1 MLIDRLPH
9 GDAVQAAGAAYTGQ
23 LEKLIDL
30 CIAVQQ
36 IPAPTG
42 AETERAAWVESRMR
56 AIGLADVARDRLGNV
71 YGRVRG
77 RPSSA
82 GRQAQ
87 DRPPERQAPR
97 LLVSAHTD
105 TVFPSETDLRLRRL
119 DNGLIRGPGIGDN
132 SAGVAGLLTLAE
144 TLTHLTAPPVDIW
157 LVANSMEEGVGD
169 LRGMRRVVD
178 RLEGGGESEEER
190 EESAS
195 QLPFLSLLSPAVPLS
210 SQLGAVI
217 VLEGMGLGRIVHQ
230 ALGARRYR
238 TSAVAPG
245 GHSWGDF
252 GAASA
257 VHGLVSLAEE
267 MTRLQLP
274 QAPRT
279 TFNIGRIGGGTSIN
293 TIAQQ
298 AWMELDL
305 RSESPETLAWLDGQ
319 IGKIVERHAQ
329 AHRAHGDGLTLQH
342 EQIGNRPPGALPFQ
356 HPLVQA
362 ASAILQEL
370 GVKERSDARI
380 SSTDANVPLSRNIPA
395 VCVGL
400 TDGGDAHRLSE
411 WIDPLPL
418 VKGMQQLLYLTW
430 WSAAWLTSRG

>member
-1 MLIDRLPH
+1 MLIDRLSH
-9 GDAVQAAGAAYTGQ
+9 GSAVQAAAAAYAGR
-23 LEKLIDL
+23 LEQLIDL
-30 CIAVQQ
+30 CVAVQQ

-42 AETERAAWVESRMR
+42 AETERAAWIESRMQ
-56 AIGLADVARDRLGNV
+56 AIGLADVAQDRLGNV
-71 YGRVRG
+71 YGRVRS
-77 RPSSA
+77 R
-82 GRQAQ
+82 RAQ
-87 DRPPERQAPR
+87 DQPA

-132 SAGVAGLLTLAE
+132 STGVAGLLTLAE
-144 TLTHLTAPPVDIW
+144 TLIQLAPPPVDIW

-178 RLEGGGESEEER
+178 RLAAQTNGANR
-190 EESAS
+190 SAGAS
-195 QLPFLSLLSPAVPLS
+195 RNGRGA
-210 SQLGAVI
+210 LGAVI

-230 ALGARRYR
+230 ALGVRRYR
-238 TSAVAPG
+238 TSAAAPG

-267 MTRLQLP
+267 MARLQVP
-274 QAPRT
+274 QSPRT
-279 TFNIGRIGGGTSIN
+279 SFNIGRIGGGTSIN

-305 RSESPETLAWLDGQ
+305 RSESPETLAWLDGE
-319 IGKIVERHAQ
+319 IGRIVERHAQ

-342 EQIGNRPPGALPFQ
+342 EQIGNRPPGGLPFQ

-362 ASAILQEL
+362 ASTILQEL
-370 GVKERSDARI
+370 GVRERSDARI

>member
-1 MLIDRLPH
+1 MLIDGLPY
-9 GDAVQAAGAAYTGQ
+9 GSTVQAAAAAYVGG
-23 LEKLIDL
+23 LEQLIDL

-77 RPSSA
+77 RR
-82 GRQAQ
+82 GQ
-87 DRPPERQAPR
+87 DQPA

-105 TVFPSETDLRLRRL
+105 TVFPSETDLRLCRL
-119 DNGLIRGPGIGDN
+119 NNGLIRGPGIGDN

-144 TLTHLTAPPVDIW
+144 TLTQLAPPSVDIW

-178 RLEGGGESEEER
+178 RLAAETNEADRKVDPSHNGRG
-190 EESAS
+190 A
-195 QLPFLSLLSPAVPLS
+195 
-210 SQLGAVI
+210 LGAVI
-217 VLEGMGLGRIVHQ
+217 VVEGMGLGRIVHQ
-230 ALGARRYR
+230 ALGVRRYR
-238 TSAVAPG
+238 TSAIAPG

-257 VHGLVSLAEE
+257 VHGLVSLAAT
-267 MTRLQLP
+267 MVKLQVP
-274 QAPRT
+274 QTPRT

-293 TIAQQ
+293 TIAQE

-319 IGKIVERHAQ
+319 IGKIVERHAH

-342 EQIGNRPPGALPFQ
+342 EQIGNRPPGALPFK

-370 GVKERSDARI
+370 GVKECSDARI

-400 TDGGDAHRLSE
+400 TNGGDAHRLSE

-430 WSAAWLTSRG
+430 WSAAWLTSSG

>member
-1 MLIDRLPH
+1 MLIEGLPH
-9 GDAVQAAGAAYTGQ
+9 GSAVQTAAAAYAGG
-23 LEKLIDL
+23 LEQLIDL

-42 AETERAAWVESRMR
+42 AETERAAWIESRMR

-77 RPSSA
+77 RGGQDQSA
-82 GRQAQ
+82 
-87 DRPPERQAPR
+87 

-105 TVFPSETDLRLRRL
+105 TVFPTETDLRLCRL
-119 DNGLIRGPGIGDN
+119 NNGLIRGPGIGDN
-132 SAGVAGLLTLAE
+132 STGVAGLLTLAE
-144 TLTHLTAPPVDIW
+144 TLTHLNAPPVDIW

-178 RLEGGGESEEER
+178 RLAAETNGANRNAGPSRNGR
-190 EESAS
+190 GA
-195 QLPFLSLLSPAVPLS
+195 
-210 SQLGAVI
+210 LGAVI

-230 ALGARRYR
+230 ALGVRRYR
-238 TSAVAPG
+238 TSAAAPG

-257 VHGLVSLAEE
+257 VHGLTSLAAEIV
-267 MTRLQLP
+267 TLQVP
-274 QAPRT
+274 QTPRT

-305 RSESPETLAWLDGQ
+305 RSESPDTLAWLDGQ

-362 ASAILQEL
+362 ASTILQEL

-395 VCVGL
+395 ICVGL

>member
-1 MLIDRLPH
+1 MLIDGLPH
-9 GDAVQAAGAAYTGQ
+9 GDAVQAAGAAFAGQ
-23 LEKLIDL
+23 LEQLIDL
-30 CIAVQQ
+30 CIVVQQ

-42 AETERAAWVESRMR
+42 AETERAAWVENRMR
-56 AIGLADVARDRLGNV
+56 AIGLADVTRDQLGNV

-77 RPSSA
+77 PSP
-82 GRQAQ
+82 QAQ
-87 DRPPERQAPR
+87 PA

-105 TVFPSETDLRLRRL
+105 TVFPPETDLRLRRL
-119 DNGLIRGPGIGDN
+119 NNGLIRGPGIGDN
-132 SAGVAGLLTLAE
+132 STGVAGLLTLAE
-144 TLTHLTAPPVDIW
+144 TLTQLAAPPADIW

-169 LRGMRRVVD
+169 LRGMRQVVD
-178 RLEGGGESEEER
+178 RLDSEADGAMR
-190 EESAS
+190 RADPSHNRRGA
-195 QLPFLSLLSPAVPLS
+195 
-210 SQLGAVI
+210 LGAVI

-230 ALGARRYR
+230 ALGVRRYR
-238 TSAVAPG
+238 TSAAAPG

-257 VHGLVSLAEE
+257 VHGLVSLADE
-267 MTRLQLP
+267 MVRLQLP
-274 QAPRT
+274 QTPRT
-279 TFNIGRIGGGTSIN
+279 TFNIGRIGGGTSVN

-305 RSESPETLAWLDGQ
+305 RSESPQTLVWLDGQ
-319 IGKIVERHAQ
+319 IGKIVERHVH
-329 AHRAHGDGLTLQH
+329 AHRTHGDGLTLCH
-342 EQIGNRPPGALPFQ
+342 EQIGNRPAGALPFQ

-362 ASAILQEL
+362 ASTILQEI
-370 GVKERSDARI
+370 GVKERADARI

-430 WSAAWLTSRG
+430 WSAAWLTNSS

>member
-1 MLIDRLPH
+1 MLIDGLSQ
-9 GDAVQAAGAAYTGQ
+9 GSAVQAAAAAYAGR
-23 LEKLIDL
+23 LEQLIDL
-30 CIAVQQ
+30 CVAVQQ

-42 AETERAAWVESRMR
+42 AETERAAWIESRMQ

-71 YGRVRG
+71 YGRVRSP
-77 RPSSA
+77 R
-82 GRQAQ
+82 AQ
-87 DRPPERQAPR
+87 DQPA

-132 SAGVAGLLTLAE
+132 STGVAGLLTLAE
-144 TLTHLTAPPVDIW
+144 TLTQLAPPPVDIW

-178 RLEGGGESEEER
+178 RLAAQTNGAKRNAGVSRNGR
-190 EESAS
+190 GA
-195 QLPFLSLLSPAVPLS
+195 
-210 SQLGAVI
+210 LGAVI

-230 ALGARRYR
+230 ALGVRRYR
-238 TSAVAPG
+238 TSAAAPG

-267 MTRLQLP
+267 MARLQVP
-274 QAPRT
+274 QTPRT
-279 TFNIGRIGGGTSIN
+279 SFNIGRIGGGTSIN

-305 RSESPETLAWLDGQ
+305 RSETPETLAWLDGE
-319 IGKIVERHAQ
+319 IGRIVERHAQ

-342 EQIGNRPPGALPFQ
+342 EQIGNRPPGGLPFQ

-362 ASAILQEL
+362 ASTILQEL
-370 GVKERSDARI
+370 GVRERSDARI

-430 WSAAWLTSRG
+430 WSAAWLTRRG

>member
-1 MLIDRLPH
+1 MLIDGLPH
-9 GDAVQAAGAAYTGQ
+9 GSAVQAAAAAFAGRLQ
-23 LEKLIDL
+23 QLIDL
-30 CIAVQQ
+30 CVAVQQ

-42 AETERAAWVESRMR
+42 AETERAAWIENRMR
-56 AIGLADVARDRLGNV
+56 AIGLADVERDGLGNV
-71 YGRVRG
+71 YGRVCGPR
-77 RPSSA
+77 
-82 GRQAQ
+82 AQ
-87 DRPPERQAPR
+87 DRPA

-105 TVFPSETDLRLRRL
+105 TVFPPETDLRLCRL
-119 DNGLIRGPGIGDN
+119 NNGLIRGPGIGDN
-132 SAGVAGLLTLAE
+132 STGVAGLLTLAE
-144 TLTHLTAPPVDIW
+144 TLTRLAPPPVDIW
-157 LVANSMEEGVGD
+157 LVANSMEEGLGD

-178 RLEGGGESEEER
+178 RLAGDGTAVDSGEWIVDSNGR
-190 EESAS
+190 SRP
-195 QLPFLSLLSPAVPLS
+195 LTTNHYSLFTNRR
-210 SQLGAVI
+210 LGAVI

-230 ALGARRYR
+230 ALGVRRYR

-257 VHGLVSLAEE
+257 VHGLASLAAEIV
-267 MTRLQLP
+267 TLQVP
-274 QAPRT
+274 HRPRT

-293 TIAQQ
+293 TIAQE

-319 IGKIVERHAQ
+319 IGKIIERRAH
-329 AHRAHGDGLTLQH
+329 AHRARGDGLTLQH
-342 EQIGNRPPGALPFQ
+342 ERIGDRPPGALPFQ

-370 GVKERSDARI
+370 GVKERTDARI

-395 VCVGL
+395 ICVGL

-430 WSAAWLTSRG
+430 WSAAWLTSSGWSEL

>member
-1 MLIDRLPH
+1 M
-9 GDAVQAAGAAYTGQ
+9 QAAGAAYAGQ
-23 LEKLIDL
+23 LEQIIEL

-42 AETERAAWVESRMR
+42 AETERAAWIESRMR

-71 YGRVRG
+71 YGRVHGPR
-77 RPSSA
+77 
-82 GRQAQ
+82 AQ
-87 DRPPERQAPR
+87 DQPA

-105 TVFPSETDLRLRRL
+105 TVFPTETDLRVRRL
-119 DNGLIRGPGIGDN
+119 NNGLIRGPGIGDN
-132 SAGVAGLLTLAE
+132 STGVAGLLILAE
-144 TLTHLTAPPVDIW
+144 TLTQLAAPPVDIW

-178 RLEGGGESEEER
+178 RLAADRSGATRNAGPSRNGR
-190 EESAS
+190 GA
-195 QLPFLSLLSPAVPLS
+195 
-210 SQLGAVI
+210 LGAVI

-230 ALGARRYR
+230 ALGVRRYR
-238 TSAVAPG
+238 TSAAAPG

-267 MTRLQLP
+267 MARLQVP
-274 QAPRT
+274 QTPRT

-305 RSESPETLAWLDGQ
+305 RSESPDTLAWLAGE
-319 IGKIVERHAQ
+319 IGKMVERHAQ
-329 AHRAHGDGLTLQH
+329 AHRARGDGLTLQH
-342 EQIGNRPPGALPFQ
+342 ERIGDRPPGGLPFQ

-362 ASAILQEL
+362 ASTILQEL

>member
-1 MLIDRLPH
+1 
-9 GDAVQAAGAAYTGQ
+9 
-23 LEKLIDL
+23 
-30 CIAVQQ
+30 
-36 IPAPTG
+36 
-42 AETERAAWVESRMR
+42 MR
-56 AIGLADVARDRLGNV
+56 AIGLADVTRDRLGNV

-77 RPSSA
+77 RRSQ
-82 GRQAQ
+82 GRPA
-87 DRPPERQAPR
+87 

-105 TVFPSETDLRLRRL
+105 TVFPSETDLRLHRL

-132 SAGVAGLLTLAE
+132 STGVAGLLALAE
-144 TLTHLTAPPVDIW
+144 TLTQLNPPPVDIW
-157 LVANSMEEGVGD
+157 LVANSMEEGLGD

-178 RLEGGGESEEER
+178 RLAAETDGANGRAAPPRNRRG
-190 EESAS
+190 A
-195 QLPFLSLLSPAVPLS
+195 
-210 SQLGAVI
+210 LGAVI

-238 TSAVAPG
+238 TSAAAPG

-257 VHGLVSLAEE
+257 VHALVSLADE

-279 TFNIGRIGGGTSIN
+279 TFNIGRIGGGTSVN
-293 TIAQQ
+293 SIAQE

-305 RSESPETLAWLDGQ
+305 RSESPERLTWLDGQ
-319 IGKIVERHAQ
+319 IGEIVECHAQ
-329 AHRAHGDGLTLQH
+329 AHRAHEDGLTLRH
-342 EQIGNRPPGALPFQ
+342 EQIGNRPAGALPFQ

-362 ASAILQEL
+362 ASTILQEI

-380 SSTDANVPLSRNIPA
+380 SSTDANVPLSRDIPA

-411 WIDPLPL
+411 WIDPSPL

-430 WSAAWLTSRG
+430 WSAAWLTSSG

>member
-1 MLIDRLPH
+1 MLIEGLPH
-9 GDAVQAAGAAYTGQ
+9 GSAVQTAAAAYAGG
-23 LEKLIDL
+23 LEQLIDL

-42 AETERAAWVESRMR
+42 AETERAAWIESRMR

-77 RPSSA
+77 RGGQDQSA
-82 GRQAQ
+82 
-87 DRPPERQAPR
+87 

-105 TVFPSETDLRLRRL
+105 TVFPTETDLHLCRLN
-119 DNGLIRGPGIGDN
+119 NGLIRGPGIGDN
-132 SAGVAGLLTLAE
+132 STGVAGLLTLAE
-144 TLTHLTAPPVDIW
+144 TLTQLAPPPVDIW

-178 RLEGGGESEEER
+178 RLAAETNGANRNAGPSRNGR
-190 EESAS
+190 GA
-195 QLPFLSLLSPAVPLS
+195 
-210 SQLGAVI
+210 LGAVI

-230 ALGARRYR
+230 ALGVRRYR
-238 TSAVAPG
+238 TSAAAPG

-257 VHGLVSLAEE
+257 VHGLTSLAAEIV
-267 MTRLQLP
+267 TLQVP
-274 QAPRT
+274 QTPRT

-305 RSESPETLAWLDGQ
+305 RSESPDTLAWLDGQ

-362 ASAILQEL
+362 ASTILQEL

-395 VCVGL
+395 ICVGL

>member
-1 MLIDRLPH
+1 MLIDGLSH
-9 GDAVQAAGAAYTGQ
+9 GSAVHAAAGAYTGR
-23 LEKLIDL
+23 LEQLIDL
-30 CIAVQQ
+30 CVTVQQ

-42 AETERAAWVESRMR
+42 AETERAVWIESRMR

-77 RPSSA
+77 PR
-82 GRQAQ
+82 AQ
-87 DRPPERQAPR
+87 DQPA

-132 SAGVAGLLTLAE
+132 STGVAGLLTLAE
-144 TLTHLTAPPVDIW
+144 TLTQLAPPPVDIW

-178 RLEGGGESEEER
+178 RLAADTVDIAETAGTAETSRNAGQARNAG
-190 EESAS
+190 
-195 QLPFLSLLSPAVPLS
+195 PARNGRCA
-210 SQLGAVI
+210 LGAVI

-230 ALGARRYR
+230 ALGVRRYR
-238 TSAVAPG
+238 TSAAAPG

-267 MTRLQLP
+267 MARLQVP
-274 QAPRT
+274 QTPRT
-279 TFNIGRIGGGTSIN
+279 SFNIGRIGGGTSIN

-342 EQIGNRPPGALPFQ
+342 EQIGNRPPGGLPFQ

-362 ASAILQEL
+362 ASTILQEL

>member
-1 MLIDRLPH
+1 MLIDGLPH
-9 GDAVQAAGAAYTGQ
+9 GSAVQAAGAAYSGQ
-23 LEKLIDL
+23 LEQLIDL
-30 CIAVQQ
+30 CISVQQ
-36 IPAPTG
+36 IPSPTG
-42 AETERAAWVESRMR
+42 AETERAAWVENRMQT
-56 AIGLADVARDRLGNV
+56 IGLADVTRDQLGNV

-77 RPSSA
+77 PRP
-82 GRQAQ
+82 QAQ
-87 DRPPERQAPR
+87 PA

-105 TVFPSETDLRLRRL
+105 TVFPPETDLRLRRL
-119 DNGLIRGPGIGDN
+119 NNGFLRGPGIGDN
-132 SAGVAGLLTLAE
+132 STGVAGLLILAE
-144 TLTHLTAPPVDIW
+144 TLKQLAPPPVDIW

-178 RLEGGGESEEER
+178 RLDKRADGAIR
-190 EESAS
+190 SAD
-195 QLPFLSLLSPAVPLS
+195 PSPNGRGA
-210 SQLGAVI
+210 LGAVI

-230 ALGARRYR
+230 ALGVRRYR

-267 MTRLQLP
+267 MLKLPLP
-274 QAPRT
+274 QTPRT
-279 TFNIGRIGGGTSIN
+279 TFNIGRIGGGTSVN
-293 TIAQQ
+293 TIAQE

-305 RSESPETLAWLDGQ
+305 RSESPPTLAWLDGQ
-319 IGKIVERHAQ
+319 IEKIVKRHVQ
-329 AHRAHGDGLTLQH
+329 AHHAHRDGLTLRL
-342 EQIGNRPPGALPFQ
+342 EQIGDRPAGALPFQ

-362 ASAILQEL
+362 ASTILQEI
-370 GVKERSDARI
+370 GVKERTDARV

-411 WIDPLPL
+411 WINPLPL

-430 WSAAWLTSRG
+430 WSAAWLTNSG

>member
-1 MLIDRLPH
+1 MLIDALPH
-9 GDAVQAAGAAYTGQ
+9 GDAVQTAGAAYAGR
-23 LEKLIDL
+23 LEQLIDL

-42 AETERAAWVESRMR
+42 AETERAAWVENRMR
-56 AIGLADVARDRLGNV
+56 AIGLADVARDELGNV

-77 RPSSA
+77 PSP
-82 GRQAQ
+82 QAQ
-87 DRPPERQAPR
+87 PA

-105 TVFPSETDLRLRRL
+105 TVFPPETDLRLRRL
-119 DNGLIRGPGIGDN
+119 NNGLIRGPGIGDN
-132 SAGVAGLLTLAE
+132 STGVAGLLTLAE
-144 TLTHLTAPPVDIW
+144 TLMQLAAPPVDIW

-169 LRGMRRVVD
+169 LRGMRQVVD
-178 RLEGGGESEEER
+178 RLAAETDGANR
-190 EESAS
+190 SADPS
-195 QLPFLSLLSPAVPLS
+195 HNRRGA
-210 SQLGAVI
+210 LGAVI

-230 ALGARRYR
+230 ALGVHRYR

-257 VHGLVSLAEE
+257 VHGLVSLADE
-267 MTRLQLP
+267 MVRLQLP
-274 QAPRT
+274 QTPRT
-279 TFNIGRIGGGTSIN
+279 TFNIGRIGGGTSVN

-305 RSESPETLAWLDGQ
+305 RSESPQTLVWLDGQ
-319 IGKIVERHAQ
+319 IGKIVERHVH
-329 AHRAHGDGLTLQH
+329 AHRTHGDGLTLCH
-342 EQIGNRPPGALPFQ
+342 EQIGNRPAGALPFQ

-362 ASAILQEL
+362 ASTILQEI
-370 GVKERSDARI
+370 GVKERADARI

-430 WSAAWLTSRG
+430 WSAAWLTNSS

>member
-1 MLIDRLPH
+1 MLIDGLSH
-9 GDAVQAAGAAYTGQ
+9 GSAVEAAAAAYAGR
-23 LEKLIDL
+23 LEQLIDL

-42 AETERAAWVESRMR
+42 AEAERAAWIENRMR
-56 AIGLADVARDRLGNV
+56 AIGLADVERDGLGNV
-71 YGRVRG
+71 YGRVCG
-77 RPSSA
+77 PRPH
-82 GRQAQ
+82 
-87 DRPPERQAPR
+87 DRPA

-105 TVFPSETDLRLRRL
+105 TVFPPETDLRLRRL
-119 DNGLIRGPGIGDN
+119 DKGLIRGPGIGDN
-132 SAGVAGLLTLAE
+132 STGVAGLLTLAE
-144 TLTHLTAPPVDIW
+144 TLTQLAPPPVDIW

-178 RLEGGGESEEER
+178 RLAAQTNGANR
-190 EESAS
+190 SADPS
-195 QLPFLSLLSPAVPLS
+195 RNGRGA
-210 SQLGAVI
+210 LGAVI

-238 TSAVAPG
+238 TSAAAPG

-257 VHGLVSLAEE
+257 VHGLVLLA
-267 MTRLQLP
+267 RDLVKLQVP
-274 QAPRT
+274 QTPRT
-279 TFNIGRIGGGTSIN
+279 TFNIGRIGGGTSVN
-293 TIAQQ
+293 SIAQE

-319 IGKIVERHAQ
+319 IGQIVERHAQ
-329 AHRAHGDGLTLQH
+329 AHSAHNDGLTLRH
-342 EQIGNRPPGALPFQ
+342 ERIGNRPAGGLPFR

-362 ASAILQEL
+362 ASTILQEL
-370 GVKERSDARI
+370 GVKERSDGRI

-430 WSAAWLTSRG
+430 WSAAWLTKSG

>member
-1 MLIDRLPH
+1 MLIDRLSH
-9 GDAVQAAGAAYTGQ
+9 GSAVQAAAAAYAGR
-23 LEKLIDL
+23 LEQLIDL
-30 CIAVQQ
+30 CVAVQQ

-42 AETERAAWVESRMR
+42 AETERAAWIESRMQ

-71 YGRVRG
+71 YGRVRSP
-77 RPSSA
+77 R
-82 GRQAQ
+82 AQ
-87 DRPPERQAPR
+87 NQPA

-132 SAGVAGLLTLAE
+132 STGVAGLLTLAE
-144 TLTHLTAPPVDIW
+144 TLKQLAPPPVDIW

-178 RLEGGGESEEER
+178 RLAAQTNGAKRNAGPSRNGR
-190 EESAS
+190 GA
-195 QLPFLSLLSPAVPLS
+195 
-210 SQLGAVI
+210 LGAVI

-230 ALGARRYR
+230 ALGVRRYR
-238 TSAVAPG
+238 TSAAAPG

-267 MTRLQLP
+267 MARLQVP
-274 QAPRT
+274 QTPRT
-279 TFNIGRIGGGTSIN
+279 SFNIGRIGGGTSIN

-305 RSESPETLAWLDGQ
+305 RSEAPETLAWLDGE
-319 IGKIVERHAQ
+319 IGRIVERHAQ

-342 EQIGNRPPGALPFQ
+342 EQIGNRPPGGLPFQ

-362 ASAILQEL
+362 ASTILQEL

>member
-1 MLIDRLPH
+1 MLIEGLPH
-9 GDAVQAAGAAYTGQ
+9 GDAVQAAGAAYAGQ
-23 LEKLIDL
+23 LKKLIDL

-42 AETERAAWVESRMR
+42 AETERAAWIESRMR
-56 AIGLADVARDRLGNV
+56 TIGLADVARDRLGNV

-77 RPSSA
+77 RRPQ
-82 GRQAQ
+82 GRPA
-87 DRPPERQAPR
+87 

-105 TVFPSETDLRLRRL
+105 TVFPPETDLRLHRL

-132 SAGVAGLLTLAE
+132 STGVAGLLTLAE
-144 TLTHLTAPPVDIW
+144 TLTQLTAPPVDIW
-157 LVANSMEEGVGD
+157 LVANSMEEGLGD

-178 RLEGGGESEEER
+178 RLAAETDGANGRAAPPRNRRG
-190 EESAS
+190 A
-195 QLPFLSLLSPAVPLS
+195 
-210 SQLGAVI
+210 LGAVI

-238 TSAVAPG
+238 TSAAAPG

-257 VHGLVSLAEE
+257 VHALVSLADE

-279 TFNIGRIGGGTSIN
+279 TFNIGRIGGGTSVN
-293 TIAQQ
+293 SIAQE

-305 RSESPETLAWLDGQ
+305 RSESPERLSWLDGQ
-319 IGKIVERHAQ
+319 IGKIVECHAQ
-329 AHRAHGDGLTLQH
+329 AHRAHEDGLTLRH
-342 EQIGNRPPGALPFQ
+342 EQIGNRPAGALPFQ

-362 ASAILQEL
+362 ASTILQEI

-380 SSTDANVPLSRNIPA
+380 SSTDANVPLSRDIPA

-430 WSAAWLTSRG
+430 WSAAWLTNNG

>member
-1 MLIDRLPH
+1 MLIDGLPY
-9 GDAVQAAGAAYTGQ
+9 GDAVQAAGAAYAGGLEQ
-23 LEKLIDL
+23 LVDL
-30 CIAVQQ
+30 CVAVQQ

-56 AIGLADVARDRLGNV
+56 AIGLANVARDRLGNV

-77 RPSSA
+77 RRP
-82 GRQAQ
+82 Q
-87 DRPPERQAPR
+87 DRPA

-105 TVFPSETDLRLRRL
+105 TVFPSETDLCLRRL

-132 SAGVAGLLTLAE
+132 STGVAGLLTLAE
-144 TLTHLTAPPVDIW
+144 TLTQLAPPPVDIW

-178 RLEGGGESEEER
+178 RLAADTSGANRNAGPSRNGR
-190 EESAS
+190 DA
-195 QLPFLSLLSPAVPLS
+195 
-210 SQLGAVI
+210 LGAVI

-230 ALGARRYR
+230 ALGVRRYR
-238 TSAVAPG
+238 TSAAAPG

-267 MTRLQLP
+267 MARLQVP
-274 QAPRT
+274 QIPRT

-342 EQIGNRPPGALPFQ
+342 EQIGNRPPGGLPFQ

-362 ASAILQEL
+362 ASTILQDL

>member
-1 MLIDRLPH
+1 MLIDRLSH
-9 GDAVQAAGAAYTGQ
+9 GSAVQAAAAAYAGR
-23 LEKLIDL
+23 LEQLIDL
-30 CIAVQQ
+30 CVAVQQ

-42 AETERAAWVESRMR
+42 AETERAAWIESRMQ

-71 YGRVRG
+71 YGRVRS
-77 RPSSA
+77 R
-82 GRQAQ
+82 RAQ
-87 DRPPERQAPR
+87 DQPA

-119 DNGLIRGPGIGDN
+119 NNGLIRGPGIGDN
-132 SAGVAGLLTLAE
+132 STGVAGLLTLAE
-144 TLTHLTAPPVDIW
+144 TLIQLAPPPVDIW

-178 RLEGGGESEEER
+178 RLAAQTNGANR
-190 EESAS
+190 SAGAS
-195 QLPFLSLLSPAVPLS
+195 RNGRGA
-210 SQLGAVI
+210 LGAVI

-230 ALGARRYR
+230 ALGVRRYR
-238 TSAVAPG
+238 TSAAAPG

-267 MTRLQLP
+267 MARVQVP
-274 QAPRT
+274 QTPRT
-279 TFNIGRIGGGTSIN
+279 SFNIGRIGGGTSIN

-305 RSESPETLAWLDGQ
+305 RSEAPETLAWLDGE
-319 IGKIVERHAQ
+319 IGRIVERHAQ

-342 EQIGNRPPGALPFQ
+342 EQIGNRPPGGLPFQ

-362 ASAILQEL
+362 ASTILQEL
-370 GVKERSDARI
+370 GVRERSDARI

-430 WSAAWLTSRG
+430 WSAAWLTSHG

>member
-1 MLIDRLPH
+1 MLIEGLPH
-9 GDAVQAAGAAYTGQ
+9 GDAVQAAGAAYAGQ

-42 AETERAAWVESRMR
+42 AETERAAWIESRMR
-56 AIGLADVARDRLGNV
+56 AISLADVERDRLGNV
-71 YGRVRG
+71 YGRVCG
-77 RPSSA
+77 A
-82 GRQAQ
+82 GTQ
-87 DRPPERQAPR
+87 DRPT

-105 TVFPSETDLRLRRL
+105 TVFPPETDLGLCRLEK
-119 DNGLIRGPGIGDN
+119 GLIRGPGIGDN
-132 SAGVAGLLTLAE
+132 STGVAGLLALAE
-144 TLTHLTAPPVDIW
+144 TLTQLAPPPVDIW
-157 LVANSMEEGVGD
+157 LVANSMEEGMGD

-178 RLEGGGESEEER
+178 RLAAETNGANRRAEPSRNGRG
-190 EESAS
+190 A
-195 QLPFLSLLSPAVPLS
+195 
-210 SQLGAVI
+210 LGAVI

-257 VHGLVSLAEE
+257 VHGLVLLAEE
-267 MTRLQLP
+267 IVTLQVP
-274 QAPRT
+274 QTPRT
-279 TFNIGRIGGGTSIN
+279 TFNIGRIGGGTSVN
-293 TIAQQ
+293 SIAQE

-305 RSESPETLAWLDGQ
+305 RSESPQTLAWLDEK
-319 IGKIVERHAQ
+319 IRRIVERHVY
-329 AHRAHGDGLTLQH
+329 AHSEYEDGLTLRH
-342 EQIGNRPPGALPFQ
+342 EQIGNRPAGGLPFR

-370 GVKERSDARI
+370 GVKERSDGRI

-400 TDGGDAHRLSE
+400 TDGGDAHRMSE

-430 WSAAWLTSRG
+430 WSAAWLTKGG

>member
-1 MLIDRLPH
+1 MLIDGLPH
-9 GDAVQAAGAAYTGQ
+9 GSAVQAAGAAYAGQ
-23 LEKLIDL
+23 LEQLIDL

-42 AETERAAWVESRMR
+42 AETERARWVESRMR
-56 AIGLADVARDRLGNV
+56 AIGLADVARDELGNV
-71 YGRVRG
+71 YGRVCGPR
-77 RPSSA
+77 A
-82 GRQAQ
+82 QAQ
-87 DRPPERQAPR
+87 PA

-105 TVFPSETDLRLRRL
+105 TVFPPETDLCLRRL
-119 DNGLIRGPGIGDN
+119 NNGLIRGPGIGDN
-132 SAGVAGLLTLAE
+132 STGVAGLLTLAQ
-144 TLTHLTAPPVDIW
+144 TLTQLAAPPVDIW

-169 LRGMRRVVD
+169 LRGMRQVVD
-178 RLEGGGESEEER
+178 RLDSEADGAMR
-190 EESAS
+190 RADPSHNRRGA
-195 QLPFLSLLSPAVPLS
+195 
-210 SQLGAVI
+210 LGAVI

-230 ALGARRYR
+230 ALGVRRYS
-238 TSAVAPG
+238 TCAAAPG

-257 VHGLVSLAEE
+257 VHGLVSLADE
-267 MTRLQLP
+267 MLRLQLP
-274 QAPRT
+274 QTPRT
-279 TFNIGRIGGGTSIN
+279 TFNIGRIGGGTSVN
-293 TIAQQ
+293 TIAQE

-305 RSESPETLAWLDGQ
+305 RSESPPTLAWLDGQ
-319 IGKIVERHAQ
+319 IGKIVERHVQ
-329 AHRAHGDGLTLQH
+329 AHRAHGDGLTLRH
-342 EQIGNRPPGALPFQ
+342 EQIGNRPAGALPFQ

-362 ASAILQEL
+362 ASTILQEI
-370 GVKERSDARI
+370 GVKERSDACI

-430 WSAAWLTSRG
+430 WSAAWLTNSG

>member
-1 MLIDRLPH
+1 MLIDGLPH
-9 GDAVQAAGAAYTGQ
+9 GSAVQAAAAAYAGG
-23 LEKLIDL
+23 LEQLIDL

-42 AETERAAWVESRMR
+42 AETERAAWIENRMR
-56 AIGLADVARDRLGNV
+56 AIGLADVTRDRLDNV

-77 RPSSA
+77 R
-82 GRQAQ
+82 GGQ
-87 DRPPERQAPR
+87 DQPA

-105 TVFPSETDLRLRRL
+105 TVFPSETDLRLCRL
-119 DNGLIRGPGIGDN
+119 NNGLIRGPGIGDN
-132 SAGVAGLLTLAE
+132 STGVAGLLILAE
-144 TLTHLTAPPVDIW
+144 TLTHLAAPPVDIW

-178 RLEGGGESEEER
+178 RLAGENGEER
-190 EESAS
+190 VKKREEG
-195 QLPFLSLLSPAVPLS
+195 QLQSLTPHSSLLTPRR
-210 SQLGAVI
+210 LGAVI

-230 ALGARRYR
+230 ALGVRRYR

-257 VHGLVSLAEE
+257 VHGLASLAAEIV
-267 MTRLQLP
+267 TLQVP
-274 QAPRT
+274 HRPRT
-279 TFNIGRIGGGTSIN
+279 TFNIGRICGGTSIN
-293 TIAQQ
+293 TIAQE

-319 IGKIVERHAQ
+319 IGKIIERHAH
-329 AHRAHGDGLTLQH
+329 AHRAYGDGLTLQH

-370 GVKERSDARI
+370 GVKERTDARI

-395 VCVGL
+395 ICVGL

-430 WSAAWLTSRG
+430 WSAAWLTSSG

>member
-1 MLIDRLPH
+1 MLIDGLPH

-23 LEKLIDL
+23 LEQLIDL

-36 IPAPTG
+36 IPAPTA
-42 AETERAAWVESRMR
+42 AETERAAWVENRMR
-56 AIGLADVARDRLGNV
+56 AIGLADVARDELGNV
-71 YGRVRG
+71 YGRVCG
-77 RPSSA
+77 PRP
-82 GRQAQ
+82 QAQ
-87 DRPPERQAPR
+87 PA

-105 TVFPSETDLRLRRL
+105 TVFPPETDLRLRRL
-119 DNGLIRGPGIGDN
+119 NNGLIRGPGIGDN
-132 SAGVAGLLTLAE
+132 STGVAGLLTLAE
-144 TLTHLTAPPVDIW
+144 TLTQLAAPPVDIW
-157 LVANSMEEGVGD
+157 LVANSLEEGVGD

-178 RLEGGGESEEER
+178 RLAAETDGANR
-190 EESAS
+190 SADPS
-195 QLPFLSLLSPAVPLS
+195 HNRRGA
-210 SQLGAVI
+210 LGAVI

-230 ALGARRYR
+230 ALGVHRYR

-257 VHGLVSLAEE
+257 VHGLVSLADE
-267 MTRLQLP
+267 MVRLQLP
-274 QAPRT
+274 QTPRT
-279 TFNIGRIGGGTSIN
+279 TFNIGRIGGGTSVN

-305 RSESPETLAWLDGQ
+305 RSESPQTLVWLDGQ
-319 IGKIVERHAQ
+319 IGKIVERHVH
-329 AHRAHGDGLTLQH
+329 AHRTHGDGLTLCH
-342 EQIGNRPPGALPFQ
+342 EQIGNRPAGALPFQ

-362 ASAILQEL
+362 ASTILQEI
-370 GVKERSDARI
+370 GVKERADARI

-430 WSAAWLTSRG
+430 WSAAWLTNSS

>member
-1 MLIDRLPH
+1 MLIDGLPH

-23 LEKLIDL
+23 LEQLIDL

-42 AETERAAWVESRMR
+42 AETERAAWVENRMR
-56 AIGLADVARDRLGNV
+56 AIGLADVARDELGNV

-77 RPSSA
+77 PSP
-82 GRQAQ
+82 QAQ
-87 DRPPERQAPR
+87 PA

-105 TVFPSETDLRLRRL
+105 TVFPPETDLRLRRL
-119 DNGLIRGPGIGDN
+119 NNGLIRGPGIGDN
-132 SAGVAGLLTLAE
+132 STGVAGLLTLAE
-144 TLTHLTAPPVDIW
+144 TLTQLAAPPVDIW
-157 LVANSMEEGVGD
+157 LVANSLEEGVGD

-178 RLEGGGESEEER
+178 RLAAETDGANR
-190 EESAS
+190 SADPS
-195 QLPFLSLLSPAVPLS
+195 HNRRGA
-210 SQLGAVI
+210 LGAVI

-230 ALGARRYR
+230 ALGVHRYR

-257 VHGLVSLAEE
+257 VHGLVSLADE
-267 MTRLQLP
+267 MVRLQLP
-274 QAPRT
+274 QTPRT
-279 TFNIGRIGGGTSIN
+279 TFNIGRIGGGTSVN

-305 RSESPETLAWLDGQ
+305 RSESPQTLVWLDGQ
-319 IGKIVERHAQ
+319 IGKIVERHVH
-329 AHRAHGDGLTLQH
+329 AHRTHGDGLTLCH
-342 EQIGNRPPGALPFQ
+342 EQIGNRPAGALPFQ

-362 ASAILQEL
+362 ASTILQEI
-370 GVKERSDARI
+370 GVKERADARI

-430 WSAAWLTSRG
+430 WSAAWLTNSS

>member
-1 MLIDRLPH
+1 MLIDGLSHRS
-9 GDAVQAAGAAYTGQ
+9 AVQAAAAAYAGR
-23 LEKLIDL
+23 LEQLIDL
-30 CIAVQQ
+30 CVAVQQ
-36 IPAPTG
+36 IPSPTG
-42 AETERAAWVESRMR
+42 AETERAAWIESRMQ

-77 RPSSA
+77 PR
-82 GRQAQ
+82 AQ
-87 DRPPERQAPR
+87 DHPA

-132 SAGVAGLLTLAE
+132 STGVAGLLTLAE
-144 TLTHLTAPPVDIW
+144 TLTQLAPPPVDIW

-178 RLEGGGESEEER
+178 RLAADRSGANRNAGPSRNGR
-190 EESAS
+190 GA
-195 QLPFLSLLSPAVPLS
+195 
-210 SQLGAVI
+210 LGAVI

-230 ALGARRYR
+230 ALGVRRYR
-238 TSAVAPG
+238 TSAAAPG

-267 MTRLQLP
+267 MARLQVP
-274 QAPRT
+274 QTPRT

-305 RSESPETLAWLDGQ
+305 RSESPETLAWLDGE
-319 IGKIVERHAQ
+319 IGQIVERHAQ

-342 EQIGNRPPGALPFQ
+342 ERIGDRPPGGLPFQ

-362 ASAILQEL
+362 ASTILQEL

>member
-1 MLIDRLPH
+1 MLIEGLPH
-9 GDAVQAAGAAYTGQ
+9 GSAVQTAAAAYAGG
-23 LEKLIDL
+23 LEQLIDL

-42 AETERAAWVESRMR
+42 AETERAAWIESRMR

-77 RPSSA
+77 RGGQDQSA
-82 GRQAQ
+82 
-87 DRPPERQAPR
+87 

-105 TVFPSETDLRLRRL
+105 TVFPTETDLRLCRL
-119 DNGLIRGPGIGDN
+119 NNGLIRGPGIGDN
-132 SAGVAGLLTLAE
+132 STGVAGLLTLAE
-144 TLTHLTAPPVDIW
+144 TLTQLAPPPVDIW

-178 RLEGGGESEEER
+178 RLAAETNGANRNAGPSRNGR
-190 EESAS
+190 GA
-195 QLPFLSLLSPAVPLS
+195 
-210 SQLGAVI
+210 LGAVI

-230 ALGARRYR
+230 ALGVRRYR
-238 TSAVAPG
+238 TSAAAPG

-267 MTRLQLP
+267 MARLQVP
-274 QAPRT
+274 QTPRT

-305 RSESPETLAWLDGQ
+305 RSESPDTLAWLDGQ

-342 EQIGNRPPGALPFQ
+342 EQIGNRPPGGLPFQ

-362 ASAILQEL
+362 ASTILQEL

-395 VCVGL
+395 ICVGL